1 MDVHGE
7 SRMNAFL
14 SFVSF
19 KPYTL
24 TSFLNFNK
32 LGPKHSKSNWPK
44 KHLNLKD
51 KSLKLR

>member
-7 SRMNAFL
+7 SRMNVFL

-24 TSFLNFNK
+24 TSFLNFKK
-32 LGPKHSKSNWPK
+32 LGLKRSKSNWLK
-44 KHLNLKD
+44 KYFNLKD
-51 KSLKLR
+51 KSLKSR

>member
-32 LGPKHSKSNWPK
+32 LGPNIVNQIGPK
-44 KHLNLKD
+44 NI
-51 KSLKLR
+51 